1 MDTFNYGKTI
11 LREMMSRVMPRV
23 FGAPLQNMPI
33 SDFRKKKLL
42 YVFNVFFD
50 VNQSG
55 TIDRKDFELAI
66 EKICSLRGWSSG
78 TEHYKKTYDSMIQ
91 IWDGLRQRADSNKD
105 GQVSV
110 EEWASMWNEYAKS
123 PENALEW
130 QTQYLKFMFDLE
142 DASGDGSI
150 DVDEFTSVCSCYG
163 LEPSECKEAFQ
174 KMSCGKKEVNYEQFE
189 ALWKQFFTSENPSDP
204 GNFIFGKTKF

>member
-1 MDTFNYGKTI
+1 
-11 LREMMSRVMPRV
+11 
-23 FGAPLQNMPI
+23 MPI

-66 EKICSLRGWSSG
+66 EKICSLRGWSPSSPQ
-78 TEHYKKTYDSMIQ
+78 HKKTFDSMIQ

-110 EEWASMWNEYAKS
+110 DEWSSMWDEYARN
-123 PENALEW
+123 PDNPLEW
-130 QTQYLKFMFDLE
+130 QTQYLRFMFDLE
-142 DASGDGSI
+142 DASADGSI
-150 DVDEFTSVCSCYG
+150 DTDEFVQVCSCYG
-163 LEPSECKEAFQ
+163 LAEAECTEAFQ
-174 KMSCGKKEVNYEQFE
+174 RMGQGAKDVNFEQFQV
-189 ALWKQFFTSENPSDP
+189 LWKQFFMSEDPSEP

>member
-1 MDTFNYGKTI
+1 MDHLNNGKVV
-11 LREMMSRVMPRV
+11 LREMMSRVLPRY
-23 FGAPLQNMPI
+23 FGGPLQNMPI

-42 YVFNVFFD
+42 YVFHVFFD

-66 EKICSLRGWSSG
+66 EKICTLRGWSSG
-78 TEHYKKTYDSMIQ
+78 TENYKKTYESMIQ

-110 EEWASMWNEYAKS
+110 EEWAQMWDEYARN

-130 QTQYLKFMFDLE
+130 QTQYLRFMFDLE

-163 LEPSECKEAFQ
+163 LKTSECREAFE
-174 KMSCGKKEVNYEQFE
+174 KMSQGQHQVNYDQFE
-189 ALWKQFFTSENPSDP
+189 LLWKQFFMSENTSDP